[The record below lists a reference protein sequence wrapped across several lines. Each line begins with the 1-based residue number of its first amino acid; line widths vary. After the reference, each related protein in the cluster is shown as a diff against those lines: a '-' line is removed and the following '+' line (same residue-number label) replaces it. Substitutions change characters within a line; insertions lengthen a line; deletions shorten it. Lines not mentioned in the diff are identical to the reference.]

1 MALTQQRSATQPASG
16 AWTYDDLLALPDD
29 GRRWEII
36 EGVLHEMPGPSWMH
50 QLLVAGLLRF
60 WFGIADSVGATVV
73 GSPVDVFFPGASPV
87 QPDILLL
94 LPSNP
99 ATVSKR
105 GLEGAPDLVV
115 EILSPST
122 RGHDAL
128 TKRALYAR
136 AGVREYWLVDP
147 DSRTVEVL
155 RLVDDAFH
163 LAQRAGERDTAASLL
178 LPGAALDVAAL
189 FARLET
195 GPRPE

>member
-36 EGVLHEMPGPSWMH
+36 EGVLYEMSGASWIH
-50 QLLVAGLLRF
+50 QMLVAGLLRF

-147 DSRTVEVL
+147 DTRAIDVL
-155 RLVDDAFH
+155 AFDGENYH
-163 LAQRAGERDTAASLL
+163 TAQHATDHDVARSHL
-178 LPGAALDVAAL
+178 LPELSIPLAEV
-189 FARLET
+189 FAQLEQ
-195 GPRPE
+195 GPQPS

>member
-1 MALTQQRSATQPASG
+1 MALTRPAPG
-16 AWTYDDLLALPDD
+16 KWTYDDLLALPDD

-36 EGVLHEMPGPSWMH
+36 EGVLHEMSGPSWAH
-50 QLLVAGLLRF
+50 GAIVVNLLLAWAHVVR
-60 WFGIADSVGATVV
+60 SVGGVIATAPV
-73 GSPVDVFFPGASPV
+73 GVFFEGANPV
-87 QPDILLL
+87 QPDLHVA
-94 LPSNP
+94 LPGNP
-99 ATVSKR
+99 GHVSRR
-105 GLEGAPDLVV
+105 GFEGVPDLVV

-122 RGHDAL
+122 RGHDLL

-147 DSRTVEVL
+147 DARTVEVL

>member
-1 MALTQQRSATQPASG
+1 MALTRPAPG
-16 AWTYDDLLALPDD
+16 EWTYDDLLALPDD

-36 EGVLHEMPGPSWMH
+36 EGVLYEMSGASWIH
-50 QLLVAGLLRF
+50 QMLVSGLLRF
-60 WFGIADSVGATVV
+60 WFAIADEIGATVV
-73 GSPVDVFFPGASPV
+73 DSPTDVFFPGATPV

-94 LPSNP
+94 LADNP
-99 ATVSKR
+99 ATYSAR
-105 GLEGAPDLVV
+105 GLEGVPDLVV
-115 EILSPST
+115 EVLSPST

-136 AGVREYWLVDP
+136 AGVRESWLVDP
-147 DSRTVEVL
+147 TARSVEVL

-163 LAQRAGERDTAASLL
+163 LAQRAGERDTAASFL

-189 FARLET
+189 FARFET